1 MIPPTGPVDSSFMRL
16 VPSNAARR
24 RVLAVRLAEEI
35 PKVSISRLLI
45 AHDVRFA
52 QSVSPPLSPLQ
63 SPAARASTLPVG
75 VLCG

>member
-1 MIPPTGPVDSSFMRL
+1 
-16 VPSNAARR
+16 
-24 RVLAVRLAEEI
+24 VLAASLAEEI
-35 PKVSISRLLI
+35 PRVSISRLLI

-63 SPAARASTLPVG
+63 SPAARASTLSVG